1 MRLTI
6 DKLILWPKNARKEVR
21 EIAFSS
27 GTVNVITGDSRSGKS
42 ALTAIIDYVLG
53 SGSCAI
59 PVGPIRDKTAWFGL
73 LLRGPDYQIL
83 LAREEPGD
91 RRVSGRSAAPSR

>member
-6 DKLILWPKNARKEVR
+6 DKLILLPKASDKPIRK
-21 EIAFSS
+21 ISFAS
-27 GTVNVITGDSRSGKS
+27 GAVNVITGDSRSGKS

-59 PVGPIRDKTAWFGL
+59 PVGPIREKTAWFGL
-73 LLRGPDYQIL
+73 LLHADDFRIL
-83 LAREEPGD
+83 IAREEPGD
-91 RRVSGRSAAPSR
+91 RRASPSCS